1 MTFGWQSPCSAWGA
15 LDARSTQQQLT
26 IDRAIE
32 FGLWRWFTFLLGVKA
47 FIFLFFVI
55 AIYWFI
61 RCHRTLL
68 LQLVHLLQQVCLLC
82 LPWIWI
88 YLCLCVRRN
97 AKELFKLLLRLSLPY
112 RHLFLDSS
120 CVILGVLVGIWLII
134 QVCELFVILDRIS
147 DNTLVGNFSEV
158 IRRLFI
164 VLLYRMELWDCDALL

>member
-32 FGLWRWFTFLLGVKA
+32 FGLWRWFTFLLAVKA

-61 RCHRTLL
+61 RCHRSLL
-68 LQLVHLLQQVCLLC
+68 LQLVHLFHQVCLLY

-88 YLCLCVRRN
+88 YLRLCVRRK
-97 AKELFKLLLRLSLPY
+97 AKELFKLLLRLPLPY
-112 RHLFLDSS
+112 RHLFLESC
-120 CVILGVLVGIWLII
+120 CVILCIFEGIWLIK
-134 QVCELFVILDRIS
+134 QVWELFVILDRIF

-164 VLLYRMELWDCDALL
+164 VLLYRMELWDRDALL